1 MAKFLDI
8 DDLYAVVT
16 DILAVTVLIDERVK
30 DRELI
35 EFTHAAM
42 THNHHLRPGKIVSRK
57 MLNDWF
63 HARKGVLRDALA
75 KDQDDSFKK
84 ALLANITDKDLQRRL
99 LTSIFSISICDYELR
114 DEESNFIRNALA
126 VWKTE
131 MPNIADLDHVA

>member
-8 DDLYAVVT
+8 DGLYSVVT
-16 DILAVTVLIDERVK
+16 DILAITVLIDQREK

-57 MLNDWF
+57 MLADWF
-63 HARKGVLRDALA
+63 HARKGVLKEQLKTDS
-75 KDQDDSFKK
+75 DDSYKK
-84 ALLANITDKDLQRRL
+84 ALLAKIKDKDLQRRL
-99 LTSIFSISICDYELR
+99 LTSIFSIAICDYELH
-114 DEESNFIRNALA
+114 DEESNFIRTALK

-131 MPNIADLDHVA
+131 MPGVNELDYVA

>member
-8 DDLYAVVT
+8 DELYTVVT
-16 DILAVTVLIDERVK
+16 EILAITVLIDRRVK

-42 THNHHLRPGKIVSRK
+42 MHNHHLRPGKILSRR
-57 MLNDWF
+57 MLTDWF
-63 HARKGVLRDALA
+63 HQRESELKEALA
-75 KDQDDSFKK
+75 KDDNDNYKR

-114 DEESNFIRNALA
+114 DEESNFIRTALN

-131 MPNIADLDHVA
+131 MPHVTDLDYVA